1 MSALAQYNDMPAEL
15 DALSKSVVDSVFSV
29 HKELGPGY
37 LERIYEE
44 ALISEFEDRGISYE
58 RQKLLPVFYKKKL
71 LPINYQIDLVVEEKI
86 ILELKTVEKIIPV
99 HEAQILSYMKQSGV
113 ILGFIVNFNEALIK
127 NGLRRIVLSEKLRS
141 FASSR

>member
-1 MSALAQYNDMPAEL
+1 MTVLAQYNDMPAEL
-15 DALSKSVVDSVFSV
+15 DALSRSVVDSIFSV
-29 HKELGPGY
+29 HKVLGPGY

-44 ALISEFEDRGISYE
+44 ALISEFADRGISYE
-58 RQKLLPVFYKKKL
+58 RQKTLPVFYKKKL

-86 ILELKTVEKIIPV
+86 ILELKTVERIIPV